1 MQLQE
6 KHETSPMD
14 RTAGDEGVGNRRTAR
29 QSAIQYR
36 RYDELCAPTTA
47 GAGDAAAGKA

>member
-14 RTAGDEGVGNRRTAR
+14 RTAGDEGVGIREQLLRVPF
-29 QSAIQYR
+29 S
-36 RYDELCAPTTA
+36 
-47 GAGDAAAGKA
+47 